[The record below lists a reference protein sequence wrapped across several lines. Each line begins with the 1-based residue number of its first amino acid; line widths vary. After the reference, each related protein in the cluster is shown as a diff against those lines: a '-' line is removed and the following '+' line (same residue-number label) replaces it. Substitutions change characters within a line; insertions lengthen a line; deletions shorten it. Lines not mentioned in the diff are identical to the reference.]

1 MSLLS
6 GGMGWR
12 RKGGTK
18 MRAHSRLA
26 AATVAVSM
34 LAGAGGGIASADAN
48 SSLAESM
55 NLAPRRNADGN
66 YNIIFITTD
75 QERYIKDF
83 PAGTAYEARE
93 LLASLGAT
101 FEKHY
106 ACATMST
113 SSRSVIFTGKH
124 ITDTKMIDNTDFPW
138 QGPLSKEMTTVGDRM
153 RTAGFYSALKGK
165 WHLGNASTL
174 EDVED
179 ELTDLD
185 EHGFSDWDVDGD
197 YIGTMWEG
205 YNKDEEIVT
214 DTVAWL
220 RNVGA
225 VQNAAGK
232 SFFLA
237 ANLINPHDI
246 MYFCV
251 DEEFVGPVP
260 VGGAP
265 DDPLYTKTYDE
276 PLPSSW
282 NRDVSD
288 GTVPAAVSIF
298 KNFMNKQTGVLSTEE
313 EWKETQDY
321 YFNCIQDNDNHL
333 IDLLLAVRDMGMLD
347 NSIIFFTSDHGE
359 MGGEHGLKGKGGLL
373 FERNMHVPLIVYH
386 PDYEGG
392 RSVNAVTSHIDLAT
406 TFIHMSGL
414 SAERKAEVAEGLPGK
429 NLMELIDG
437 TSQSVRRGAL
447 FCNEL
452 ISTTMARAVRDVNGA
467 IQYYTFDTTVR
478 GLVRAAIT
486 ERYKFARYFGG
497 NFNTPTTM
505 EALLRD
511 NDIELYDLEND
522 PGELNNLALDPEA
535 NAELIMEMNALL
547 NELIA
552 SEIGEDNGDEFH
564 EMIAAYNA
572 TLRKESGGCSTASVP
587 AGLLLLLALL
597 PLLRRRK

>member
-1 MSLLS
+1 
-6 GGMGWR
+6 
-12 RKGGTK
+12 
-18 MRAHSRLA
+18 
-26 AATVAVSM
+26 
-34 LAGAGGGIASADAN
+34 
-48 SSLAESM
+48 
-55 NLAPRRNADGN
+55 
-66 YNIIFITTD
+66 
-75 QERYIKDF
+75 
-83 PAGTAYEARE
+83 
-93 LLASLGAT
+93 
-101 FEKHY
+101 
-106 ACATMST
+106 
-113 SSRSVIFTGKH
+113 
-124 ITDTKMIDNTDFPW
+124 
-138 QGPLSKEMTTVGDRM
+138 
-153 RTAGFYSALKGK
+153 
-165 WHLGNASTL
+165 
-174 EDVED
+174 
-179 ELTDLD
+179 
-185 EHGFSDWDVDGD
+185 
-197 YIGTMWEG
+197 
-205 YNKDEEIVT
+205 
-214 DTVAWL
+214 
-220 RNVGA
+220 
-225 VQNAAGK
+225 
-232 SFFLA
+232 
-237 ANLINPHDI
+237 
-246 MYFCV
+246 
-251 DEEFVGPVP
+251 
-260 VGGAP
+260 
-265 DDPLYTKTYDE
+265 
-276 PLPSSW
+276 
-282 NRDVSD
+282 
-288 GTVPAAVSIF
+288 
-298 KNFMNKQTGVLSTEE
+298 
-313 EWKETQDY
+313 
-321 YFNCIQDNDNHL
+321 
-333 IDLLLAVRDMGMLD
+333 
-347 NSIIFFTSDHGE
+347 
-359 MGGEHGLKGKGGLL
+359 
-373 FERNMHVPLIVYH
+373 MHVPLIVYH

-392 RSVNAVTSHIDLAT
+392 RSIRSVTSHIDLAT

>member
-1 MSLLS
+1 
-6 GGMGWR
+6 
-12 RKGGTK
+12 
-18 MRAHSRLA
+18 MRAHHRLA

-34 LAGAGGGIASADAN
+34 LAGAGGGIASADAK
-48 SSLAESM
+48 SSLAE
-55 NLAPRRNADGN
+55 NLNPVPRRNADGN
-66 YNIIFITTD
+66 YNIVFITTD
-75 QERYIKDF
+75 QERYMKDY

-106 ACATMST
+106 TCATMST

-124 ITDTKMIDNTDFPW
+124 ITDTKMIDNTDFDW
-138 QGPLSKEMTTVGDRM
+138 QGALSKEMSTVGDRM
-153 RTAGFYSALKGK
+153 RSAGFYSALKGK
-165 WHLGNASTL
+165 WHLGNASTIA
-174 EDVED
+174 DVED

-185 EHGFSDWDVDGD
+185 EHGFSDWGVERD
-197 YIGTMWEG
+197 YIGKKWEG
-205 YNKDEEIVT
+205 YEIDGQIVT
-214 DTVAWL
+214 DTVEWL
-220 RNVGA
+220 RNIGA
-225 VQNAAGK
+225 AQNAGGK

-237 ANLINPHDI
+237 VNLVNPHDI
-246 MYFCV
+246 MYYNS
-251 DEEFVGPVP
+251 DPDYIGPVP
-260 VGGAP
+260 VGLPP
-265 DDPLYTKTYDE
+265 DDDLYKKTYDV
-276 PLPSSW
+276 PIPSSW

-288 GTVPAAVSIF
+288 GTLTVAVSLF
-298 KNFMNKQTGVLSTEE
+298 KNFMNRQTGVISTAED
-313 EWKETQDY
+313 WKAAQDY
-321 YFNCIQDNDNHL
+321 YFNCIQDCDNHL
-333 IDLLLAVRDMGMLD
+333 MDLLLALRDMGMLD
-347 NSIIFFTSDHGE
+347 NSIIFFTADHGE
-359 MGGEHGLKGKGGLL
+359 MGGAHGLKGKGGLL
-373 FERNMHVPLIVYH
+373 FEQNLHVPLIIYH
-386 PDYEGG
+386 PEHEGG

-437 TSQSVRRGAL
+437 TSRSVRRGAL

-452 ISTTMARAVRDVNGA
+452 ISTTMARAVRDANGA
-467 IQYYTFDTTVR
+467 IKHYTFDTSVR

-497 NFNTPTTM
+497 NFNTPTTL

-522 PGELNNLALDPEA
+522 PGELNNLALDPET
-535 NAELIMEMNALL
+535 NAGLIMEMNALL

-564 EMIAAYNA
+564 GMIAAYYASLN
-572 TLRKESGGCSTASVP
+572 RGGDGGCTTASVP
-587 AGLLLLLALL
+587 GMFRFLPLLALL

>member
-1 MSLLS
+1 MC
-6 GGMGWR
+6 
-12 RKGGTK
+12 
-18 MRAHSRLA
+18 AYNRLA
-26 AATVAVSM
+26 AAAVAVSM
-34 LAGAGGGIASADAN
+34 LAGAGGGIGSADAK
-48 SSLAESM
+48 SSIAESVHPV
-55 NLAPRRNADGN
+55 PRRNADGN

-75 QERYIKDF
+75 QERYIKDY

-106 ACATMST
+106 CCATMST

-124 ITDTKMIDNTDFPW
+124 ITDTKMIDNTDFAW
-138 QGPLSKEMTTVGDRM
+138 QGSLSKEMTTVGDRM
-153 RTAGFYSALKGK
+153 RSAGFYSALKGK
-165 WHLGNASTL
+165 WHLGNASTI
-174 EDVED
+174 EEVED

-185 EHGFSDWDVDGD
+185 EHGFSDWGVDGD
-197 YIGTMWEG
+197 YVGTMWEG
-205 YNKDEEIVT
+205 YEKDEEVVA
-214 DTVAWL
+214 DTIEWL
-220 RNVGA
+220 RSVGA
-225 VQNAAGK
+225 VRNASGQ

-246 MYFCV
+246 MYFCP

-260 VGGAP
+260 VGGPP
-265 DDPLYTKTYDE
+265 DDPLYAKTYDA
-276 PLPSSW
+276 PPPSSW
-282 NRDVSD
+282 NRDVGD
-288 GTVPAAVSIF
+288 GTLPAAVSIF
-298 KNFMNKQTGVLSTEE
+298 KNFMNRQFGVIGSEE

-333 IDLLLAVRDMGMLD
+333 MDLLLALRDMRMLD

-359 MGGEHGLKGKGGLL
+359 MGGEHGLRGKGGLL
-373 FERNMHVPLIVYH
+373 FDRNMHVPLIIYH
-386 PDYEGG
+386 PEYEGG
-392 RSVNAVTSHIDLAT
+392 RSIRSVTSHIDLAT
-406 TFIHMSGL
+406 TFIHMTGL
-414 SAERKAEVAEGLPGK
+414 SAERKAEVAAGLPGK

-452 ISTTMARAVRDVNGA
+452 ISTTMARAVRDESGA
-467 IQYYTFDTTVR
+467 IRYFTFDTSVR

-511 NDIELYDLEND
+511 NDIELYDLETD

-535 NAELIMEMNALL
+535 NAELIMEMNELM

-552 SEIGEDNGDEFH
+552 SEIGEDNGEEFH
-564 EMIAAYNA
+564 GMIAAYNA
-572 TLRKESGGCSTASVP
+572 TLHRTSGGCATASVP
-587 AGLLLLLALL
+587 AGLPFLLALL